1 MRTLIMAILL
11 LGATTVAAD
20 ELTPQQR
27 NDIQQR
33 EAYRLWLLQTGST
46 EPYDFITAVQDACD
60 NGNFERPLG
69 AEWSGAYGR
78 VLSNGDPDFANF
90 TAGIVSGPL
99 NVSSSR
105 QTRVPNT
112 ANPGPDPVTGI
123 SQVAPGTGSSN
134 AVRIGNSV
142 NGAGSEL
149 LAKTFVV
156 SASRPVLG
164 FSYALVFEDPQHLPY
179 EQPSFWVRV
188 LDASGNP
195 ISGVADLGNGSDK
208 AVADRT
214 NPYFKTLNNGTIVYR
229 DWSCASIDLRNYVGQ
244 TVTVQFIVEDC
255 TQTGHYGYA
264 YLDELCGACSPNNPQ
279 ISYDPNGSTSCGSG
293 KICFNYVLPAA
304 GGNTGSVQIR
314 LEIRQNNAVVAT
326 LTSPVLTTGTNYC
339 FTVDPATI
347 AGLSASAGSFQFSG
361 IGDLRIGSTVL
372 APSVTAPQTYQ
383 IACTPVGCC
392 PGTNLVTGGDFESGT
407 AAFTSDYSVVASGPI
422 APGQYALYNSAQAA
436 AASSQWT
443 VQNQGTCSTSGR
455 VLVVNGA
462 TGRTGPKRVWSQT
475 VAVTP
480 GAEYRF
486 CAHFRNLPTCALD
499 VRPRVE
505 LRFSSPASSSG
516 AVTIGANAA
525 NACDWV
531 QESRSIVIPAGV
543 TSLTSE
549 IWLDETGLGD
559 GNDLAVDNIS
569 LQQMQPAAPGAL
581 LVNIASSNMTTT
593 SFNITATPVNP
604 QIHSFSWDVCEVDVT
619 TGACIAGTLVS
630 NPAAWTTPGAMT
642 FPGYV
647 GTSTLSGASAGS
659 FSVQKRYRITYSVFG
674 LCTSRSFSTWYF
686 GFSLNA
692 MRVVVTESLQDLT
705 ED

>member
-11 LGATTVAAD
+11 LGATMAAAD
-20 ELTPQQR
+20 ELTPQQQ
-27 NDIQQR
+27 NEIQQR
-33 EAYRLWLLQTGST
+33 EHYRLWLLQTGHT
-46 EPYDFITAVQDACD
+46 EPYDSITAVQDACD
-60 NGNFERPLG
+60 NGNFERVLG

-78 VLSNGDPDFANF
+78 VLPNGDPDFANF

-105 QTRVPNT
+105 QTRVPNS
-112 ANPGPDPVTGI
+112 ANPGNDPITGI
-123 SQVAPGTGSSN
+123 SQVAPGTGSLN

-149 LAKTFVV
+149 LSKTFVV
-156 SASRPVLG
+156 SAARPVIG
-164 FSYALVFEDPQHLPY
+164 FAYALVFEDPQHLPH

-188 LDASGNP
+188 LDASGNVIP
-195 ISGVADLGNGSDK
+195 GAADLGNGSDK

-229 DWSCASIDLRNYVGQ
+229 DWSCAYIDLRNYVGQ
-244 TVTVQFIVEDC
+244 TVKVEFIVEDC

-264 YLDELCGACSPNNPQ
+264 YLDELCGACVGPTKLE
-279 ISYDPNGSTSCGSG
+279 YDAGGSTTCGAG
-293 KICFNYVLPAA
+293 RICFDYSLPSV
-304 GGNTGSVQIR
+304 GGVTGTVQIK

-326 LTSPVLTTGTNYC
+326 LNSPVLTSGTNYC
-339 FTVDPATI
+339 FPVNPATI
-347 AGLSASAGSFQFSG
+347 PGLSASAGSFQFSAV
-361 IGDLRIGSTVL
+361 GDFRINTTTL
-372 APSVTAPQTYQ
+372 APAVTLPETYQ
-383 IACTPVGCC
+383 ITCTPVGCC
-392 PGTNLVTGGDFESGT
+392 PGTNLVTGGDFESGI
-407 AAFTSDYSVVASGPI
+407 AAFTSDFANVASGPI
-422 APGQYALYNSAQAA
+422 APGQFALYNSAQAA
-436 AASSQWT
+436 AVSPQWG

-462 TGRTGPKRVWSQT
+462 TGRSGARRVWSQT
-475 VAVTP
+475 VPVTP

-486 CAHFRNLPTCALD
+486 CANFRNLAACAFD
-499 VRPRVE
+499 VKPRVE

-516 AVTIGANAA
+516 AVTISANGS

-549 IWLDETGLGD
+549 IWLDETALGD
-559 GNDLAVDNIS
+559 GNDLAIDNIS
-569 LQQMQPAAPGAL
+569 LQQMQAAAPGQL
-581 LVNIASSNMTTT
+581 LVNIASSNMTSTA
-593 SFNITATPVNP
+593 FNITATPVNP
-604 QIHSFSWDVCEVDVT
+604 QLHSFSWDVCEVDPA
-619 TGACIAGTLVS
+619 TGNCIAGTLVS

-647 GTSTLSGASAGS
+647 GTGTLSGTSAGT
-659 FSVQKRYRITYSVFG
+659 FSVQKRYRVTYSVFG
-674 LCTSRSFSTWYF
+674 LCTTRTFSTWYF

-692 MRVVVTESLQDLT
+692 ARVVVSESLEDLT
-705 ED
+705 ME